1 MKKTL
6 FLVFVFF
13 CSSLL
18 LGADSPQKQAI
29 QKFVDSGEIPG
40 AIGMI
45 WKDGN
50 LQIDCVGWADVE
62 NKVPMTEKNIFW
74 IASMT
79 KALTGTAVMMLVD
92 EGKLSLDDPVDKYLP
107 EFQHV
112 KVGVK
117 NEDGTITLRAPKSR
131 MTVRQVMSHTAGFV
145 FLTPQQTQFGID
157 VFPTRQLAS
166 TGASYPLQTDP
177 GTHYQYSNIGIDV
190 GAAILEVVSGQTLE
204 DFFQKRIFDPLDMK
218 DTTFYP
224 TKEQIARM
232 AKCYRVENGKNCVPA
247 KVPYLQQPYD
257 SPKRFAEAGGGLF
270 STPEDIMKFYQMLAA
285 NGVWN
290 GKRLL
295 SEKAMETLGTKQTPD
310 GVPNQYSL
318 GMTIEGDWIGHGGAL
333 QTNAK
338 ANPKTNQAWLFFVQ
352 FQGNSQCA
360 RAWFASFK

>member
-1 MKKTL
+1 MKKIL

-131 MTVRQVMSHTAGFV
+131 MTVRQVTYGR
-145 FLTPQQTQFGID
+145 IR
-157 VFPTRQLAS
+157 FPDAAADAVRYRRFPHPSAREYRSLL
-166 TGASYPLQTDP
+166 PP
-177 GTHYQYSNIGIDV
+177 SN
-190 GAAILEVVSGQTLE
+190 
-204 DFFQKRIFDPLDMK
+204 RP
-218 DTTFYP
+218 
-224 TKEQIARM
+224 R
-232 AKCYRVENGKNCVPA
+232 
-247 KVPYLQQPYD
+247 
-257 SPKRFAEAGGGLF
+257 
-270 STPEDIMKFYQMLAA
+270 
-285 NGVWN
+285 
-290 GKRLL
+290 
-295 SEKAMETLGTKQTPD
+295 
-310 GVPNQYSL
+310 
-318 GMTIEGDWIGHGGAL
+318 HAL
-333 QTNAK
+333 
-338 ANPKTNQAWLFFVQ
+338 PVQ
-352 FQGNSQCA
+352 
-360 RAWFASFK
+360 